1 MIKDSFDIEY
11 VLTYDTKESA
21 SAKAT
26 IALAFIEESHSLIEF
41 ATFFQWL
48 GERLDDGD
56 IEFCNMIYN
65 SMKLNKSSSRLI
77 SLWLM
82 RIVIS

>member
-1 MIKDSFDIEY
+1 MNKDNLGLEY

-26 IALAFIEESHSLIEF
+26 IALAFIEEKHSLVEF
-41 ATFFQWL
+41 ASFFQWL

-56 IEFCNMIYN
+56 IEFCNLIYN
-65 SMKLNKSSSRLI
+65 AMNLNKSSSRLI

-82 RIVIS
+82 RIVSS

>member
-1 MIKDSFDIEY
+1 MNQNSSEIENIMIFDS
-11 VLTYDTKESA
+11 KESA

-26 IALAFIEESHSLIEF
+26 VALSFIEHKHSLVEF
-41 ATFFQWL
+41 ASFFQWL

-56 IEFCNMIYN
+56 IEFCNLIYN

-82 RIVIS
+82 RIIN